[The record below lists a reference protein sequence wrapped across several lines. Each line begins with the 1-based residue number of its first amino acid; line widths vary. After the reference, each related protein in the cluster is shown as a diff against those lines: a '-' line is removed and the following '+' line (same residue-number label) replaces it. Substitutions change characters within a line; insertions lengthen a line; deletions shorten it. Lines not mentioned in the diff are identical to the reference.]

1 MSRKMLD
8 EQRKAMEV
16 MEQLEYT
23 NEMFSRYG
31 TLKEVQKH
39 SFYH

>member
-1 MSRKMLD
+1 MSRKMLE

-23 NEMFSRYG
+23 NEMFSRYE
-31 TLKEVQKH
+31 TAEEAQKRL
-39 SFYH
+39 F